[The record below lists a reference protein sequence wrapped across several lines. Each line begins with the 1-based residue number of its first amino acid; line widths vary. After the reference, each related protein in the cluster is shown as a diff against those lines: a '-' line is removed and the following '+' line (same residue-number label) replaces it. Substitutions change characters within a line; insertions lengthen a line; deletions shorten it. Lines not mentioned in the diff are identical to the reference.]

1 VVRPRTLEKPPG
13 EGHVVA
19 QSVALQ
25 IFRQSLGATPS
36 SVPDSDV
43 VGNIYTRAVQAK
55 KGNAM
60 EALKS

>member
-25 IFRQSLGATPS
+25 IFRQSVGRNAEFGAGLG
-36 SVPDSDV
+36 V
-43 VGNIYTRAVQAK
+43 VGNIYTRALQAK

-60 EALKS
+60 EALKA